1 MAQYIATNPIMD
13 LCLAENWRTGPRVL
27 MWWWEQEGL
36 DLKGMMMAAWE
47 AERTDGEEDTDG
59 TEAATGD

>member
-1 MAQYIATNPIMD
+1 MD